1 MSQPF
6 GVKPIMTL
14 QEIARHAG
22 VSAST
27 VSRVINSVPGITAS
41 TVENVRRSM
50 RALSYTPSPRRR
62 GRAKSPDLT
71 DAKVAFVAIGTSG
84 NQLAPAYDYLLR
96 GISSAAL
103 QRQIDLHINFVAEAE
118 LMSLVGKFTGSGF
131 DGLLLQGVIE
141 SPPLVRALQ
150 HIPTVWLMG
159 NRRRPTW
166 GDQVMPD
173 NATIGQ
179 LAAQYLLRNNHRR
192 VAYAGISSGW
202 WIGVRMLAFQQAIDD
217 AGGEVLNVLYEHSER
232 GYSNTADAGTL
243 AAKLVEAYQSAEK
256 KPTALFVAEDWLVR
270 PVFNALQ
277 AAGVAI
283 GVGQDLE
290 VISCNNDRAHL
301 AGVNPVPA
309 TIDIRYEAIGFRAVE
324 QLAFLI
330 TQAAPQDRVRIMI
343 EPQLVPP
350 PNMAIDVPSIG

>member
-1 MSQPF
+1 
-6 GVKPIMTL
+6 MTL

-27 VSRVINSVPGITAS
+27 VSRVINSIPGITAS

-71 DAKVAFVAIGTSG
+71 DAKVAFVAIGPSG

-103 QRQIDLHINFVAEAE
+103 QRQIDLHINFVADHE
-118 LMSLVGKFTGSGF
+118 LPALAQKFAGNGF

-141 SPPLVRALQ
+141 SPALIRALR

-173 NATIGQ
+173 NATVGQ
-179 LAAQYLLRNNHRR
+179 LAAQYLLRHNHRQ
-192 VAYAGISSGW
+192 VMYSGIASGW
-202 WIGVRMLAFQQAIDD
+202 WIGVRMLAFQQAVED
-217 AGGEVLNVLYEHSER
+217 AGGAVTDVVYQQPEGSVSNSVNAEVLV
-232 GYSNTADAGTL
+232 
-243 AAKLVEAYQSAEK
+243 AKLVEAYRAADP

-270 PVFNALQ
+270 PVFNAL
-277 AAGVAI
+277 AVAGITI
-283 GVGQDLE
+283 GAGHDLE

-309 TIDIRYEAIGFRAVE
+309 TIDIRYEAIGCRAVE

-350 PNMAIDVPSIG
+350 PAMAVDMPSIG